1 MIKKVAVFGQ
11 TYSVNAKKEISI
23 LLTALE
29 KHNVVVFFEE
39 NFYKVIKNLGH
50 LSKKHPT
57 FKSFHDLNSSFDLF
71 FSLGGDG
78 TILRAITYIRDLNIP
93 ILGIN
98 TGRLGFLAN
107 IQKNAIEE
115 SIDL

>member
-11 TYSVNAKKEISI
+11 TYSVNAEKEISI
-23 LLTALE
+23 LLIALE

-39 NFYKVIKNLGH
+39 NFYKVIKGLGH
-50 LSKKHPT
+50 LTKKYPT
-57 FKSFHDLNSSFDLF
+57 FASFHDLNSSFNLF

-98 TGRLGFLAN
+98 PGLLGFVAN
-107 IQKNAIEE
+107 IQKNAIQ
-115 SIDL
+115 

>member
-57 FKSFHDLNSSFDLF
+57 FKSFHDLNSSFDLLLLKLKMLINF
-71 FSLGGDG
+71 FLMNNLCNILLNVLKNSLYLTLSD
-78 TILRAITYIRDLNIP
+78 IVVVP
-93 ILGIN
+93 SS
-98 TGRLGFLAN
+98 F
-107 IQKNAIEE
+107 
-115 SIDL
+115 